1 MFCWKWDIRSTLL
14 ITTCCAS
21 GKIVVAR
28 ARQGERFQT
37 LDGMERD
44 LDGEMLMINDGEG
57 PVAIAGVMGG
67 LNSEISLTT
76 KRVLLE
82 SAYFQPASIRR
93 TSKKLGLSTEA
104 SYRFERGADWENT
117 VPAIARTCYLI
128 EQLAG
133 GRIAGSLQDVYP
145 GKKIRSASFAA
156 GKAKPLCWAWI

>member
-1 MFCWKWDIRSTLL
+1 MAIDR
-14 ITTCCAS
+14 
-21 GKIVVAR
+21 
-28 ARQGERFQT
+28 E
-37 LDGMERD
+37 

-67 LNSEISLTT
+67 LNSEISPST

-93 TSKKLGLSTEA
+93 TSRKLGLSTEA

-145 GKKIRSASFAA
+145 ARRSRCASR
-156 GKAKPLCWAWI
+156 